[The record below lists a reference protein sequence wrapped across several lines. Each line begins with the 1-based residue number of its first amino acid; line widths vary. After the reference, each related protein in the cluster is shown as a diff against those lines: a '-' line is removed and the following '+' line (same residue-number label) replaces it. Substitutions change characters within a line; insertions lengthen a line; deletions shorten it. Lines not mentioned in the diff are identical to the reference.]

1 MARCRCST
9 LCSCAIEAGANVTV
23 TGNGSQGS
31 PYVVS
36 ATGGDGTG
44 YVRETESYTT
54 AYLAD
59 EDQEVGLLPLAPG
72 WRAYKLQ
79 VTAPCR
85 VRLYVTAGHRTT
97 DLARP
102 IGTDPPENSGL
113 MLEYVATA
121 AGTYVLSPLVDGFV
135 EVGSDAAL
143 TIDNLAGVS
152 TINTITLT
160 YVRTE

>member
-9 LCSCAIEAGANVTV
+9 LCSCSIVAGDNVTV
-23 TGNGSQGS
+23 TGNGSVGS

-36 ATGGDGTG
+36 AEGATGSYERTTSSFTTPFIADG
-44 YVRETESYTT
+44 
-54 AYLAD
+54 A
-59 EDQEVGLLPLAPG
+59 QEVGLLTLAPG
-72 WRAYKLQ
+72 WRGYKLQ
-79 VTAPCR
+79 VTAACR
-85 VRLYVTAGHRTT
+85 VRVYGTAAHRTA

-121 AGTYVLSPLVDGFV
+121 AGTYVLSPLADGFV
-135 EVGSDAAL
+135 ELGSDAPI
-143 TIDNLAGVS
+143 TIDNLSGVS
-152 TINTITLT
+152 TTIAVTLT